1 MRFLTWFSPCTWA
14 EDGGY
19 LGIRSFWH
27 GTALGRAI
35 TKAFWNILGNDVIS
49 LCKFDS
55 HPEMA
60 KLKPWTQ
67 AFHTGCSF
75 SILNYDTDFFELVRN
90 GTVKVHIAD
99 ISHLSPHKV
108 HLADENKTVLD
119 SDAFLCVS
127 GWKHI
132 PPIKFLPE
140 GLEKELGLPHLPPKE
155 PSPDDLAS
163 QSALFE
169 RADKEIL
176 SRFPRLRELPVFNKN
191 YVPLSEQKVFSSD
204 DTGDAADNS
213 NSDEEEITP
222 TTRLTPMLL
231 YRFMTPPQPR
241 FLRTKDVA
249 FCGYSMNFSNAITA
263 HIEGL
268 WISAFFDG
276 RLARDPSVAVADV
289 REEAPPGDFHPTV
302 DELQYRTVLHNR
314 TGKWRYPTDYGEK
327 YPDFIFD
334 AVPYMDMLMADLGL
348 QIHRKKGW
356 FSEMVDPYGPE
367 DYSNINEEFDRRFGK
382 NAETS

>member
-1 MRFLTWFSPCTWA
+1 M
-14 EDGGY
+14 
-19 LGIRSFWH
+19 GIRSFWH

-35 TKAFWNILGNDVIS
+35 TNTFWKVMAADVIG

-60 KLKPWTQ
+60 KLKPWTE
-67 AFHTGCSF
+67 AFYTGCSF
-75 SILNYDTDFFELVRN
+75 SILNYDTDFFELIRN

-132 PPIKFLPE
+132 PPLKFLPE
-140 GLEKELGLPHLPPKE
+140 GIEKELGLPHLPPKE

-163 QSALFE
+163 QSALFD

-176 SRFPRLRELPVFNKN
+176 SRFPRLRDVPVFNKN
-191 YVPLSEQKVFSSD
+191 YVPLSEQKAFSDGNADHDSD
-204 DTGDAADNS
+204 DTAV
-213 NSDEEEITP
+213 EITP
-222 TTRLTPMLL
+222 TTPLTPMLL

-241 FLRTKDVA
+241 FLRAKDIA
-249 FCGYSMNFSNAITA
+249 FSGYSMNFSNSTTA

-276 RLARDPSVAVADV
+276 RLARDPSAAVADGKDV
-289 REEAPPGDFHPTV
+289 TGEFRPTV
-302 DELQYRTVLHNR
+302 EDLQYRTVLHNR
-314 TGKWRYPTDYGEK
+314 TGKWRYPSDYGEK

-334 AVPYMDMLMADLGL
+334 AVPYMDMLLADMGL
-348 QIHRKKGW
+348 EVHRKKGW
-356 FSEMVDPYGPE
+356 FSEMTAPYGPE
-367 DYSNINEEFDRRFGK
+367 DYIDINDEWNRKFGA
-382 NAETS
+382 NAQSS